1 MGGRTMVVLLP
12 TWLSRT
18 SSTPPSPSSTF
29 RMFLLTS
36 KFIRKWYHVTV
47 KHQNLDFGKLE
58 QKLSDQQKFR
68 SFAINVIYNNV
79 WHFQSS
85 DQQNYGFLAQLTVFW
100 SLGLEVLLYASWKKL
115 DLNHLGDNYQSKSHL
130 KANKDLQFRYF
141 DFTQALRPDIN

>member
-1 MGGRTMVVLLP
+1 MSVGCRWEVELWWCYTKLKSLTLENVSRMGGRTMVVLLP

-68 SFAINVIYNNV
+68 SFAINVICTITSDIFNHQTSKITDF
-79 WHFQSS
+79 WHNWRFFE
-85 DQQNYGFLAQLTVFW
+85 G
-100 SLGLEVLLYASWKKL
+100 LGSEILLYASWKK
-115 DLNHLGDNYQSKSHL
+115 NW
-130 KANKDLQFRYF
+130 
-141 DFTQALRPDIN
+141 TWTT